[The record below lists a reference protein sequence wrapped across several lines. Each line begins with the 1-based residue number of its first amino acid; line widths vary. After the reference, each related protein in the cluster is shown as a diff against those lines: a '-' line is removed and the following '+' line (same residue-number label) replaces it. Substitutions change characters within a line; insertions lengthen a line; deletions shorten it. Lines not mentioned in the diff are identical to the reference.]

1 MTEKTK
7 KGKEGMDI
15 DPGIGKLSFGG
26 LFKGI
31 EKLIDIAEKAWRKKV
46 YR

>member
-7 KGKEGMDI
+7 KGKEGMDT
-15 DPGIGKLSFGG
+15 DLGMVKLSFGG

-31 EKLIDIAEKAWRKKV
+31 EKLIYNAEKAREKGL
-46 YR
+46 

>member
-15 DPGIGKLSFGG
+15 DLGIVKLSFGG

-31 EKLIDIAEKAWRKKV
+31 GKLIDIAERAWEKGL
-46 YR
+46 

>member
-31 EKLIDIAEKAWRKKV
+31 GKLIDIAKRAWEKGL
-46 YR
+46 